1 VKTHGPHDATGSRR
15 SVPVDPRRPFAVALG
30 ITLVLLAVEA
40 VGGWLTGSLALLA
53 DAGHLLA
60 DVGTLG
66 IGFVGSW
73 IASRPATAKMSYGYR
88 RAEILAAVTNG
99 VALWA
104 VAGAILYEAVQRF
117 RVLHPV
123 SAPGMLIVAL
133 VGLAGNLANSA
144 VLARDRGENLNLRVA
159 LTHTL
164 ADAAAA
170 VGTIAASFV
179 ILTTGWVQA
188 DAAVSIGIAAL
199 ILAGSWPPLHE
210 AVRILMEGAPAHLSL
225 TEVEVAMRGVPG
237 VTGVHDLHIWSLTA
251 GVEAVSGHVLVAD
264 PGEGQRV
271 LRDLCRLLSDRY
283 GLGHATLQLET
294 EASSDPWHP
303 NCAPGA
309 RTGSDR

>member
-1 VKTHGPHDATGSRR
+1 MTGSRR
-15 SVPVDPRRPFAVALG
+15 AAPADPHRPFATALG
-30 ITLVLLAVEA
+30 ITLALLAVEA

-60 DVGTLG
+60 DAGALG
-66 IGFVGSW
+66 IGFIGSW
-73 IASRPATAKMSYGYR
+73 IASRPATAEMSYGYR

>member
-1 VKTHGPHDATGSRR
+1 MGPRR
-15 SVPVDPRRPFAVALG
+15 AAPADPHRPFATALG
-30 ITLVLLAVEA
+30 ITLALLAVEA

-60 DVGTLG
+60 DAGALG
-66 IGFVGSW
+66 IGFIGSW
-73 IASRPATAKMSYGYR
+73 IASRPATAEMSYGYR

>member
-1 VKTHGPHDATGSRR
+1 M
-15 SVPVDPRRPFAVALG
+15 DPRRPFAVALG

-210 AVRILMEGAPAHLSL
+210 AVRIL
-225 TEVEVAMRGVPG
+225 
-237 VTGVHDLHIWSLTA
+237 
-251 GVEAVSGHVLVAD
+251 
-264 PGEGQRV
+264 
-271 LRDLCRLLSDRY
+271 
-283 GLGHATLQLET
+283 
-294 EASSDPWHP
+294 
-303 NCAPGA
+303 
-309 RTGSDR
+309 